1 MYSYAEKSCS
11 RYVDIAGLFIFM
23 IDGLRDS
30 SFTLSSRSVMGAEQ
44 VDDDDHERETGA
56 GSTALKF
63 EGRPPP

>member
-1 MYSYAEKSCS
+1 
-11 RYVDIAGLFIFM
+11 M